1 MMDNTPVYI
10 SPVRASRLFDIDR
23 STIYRW
29 IKQGLLT
36 LHEPKHTTRTWVKTA
51 DVERLIVGDDPAQE

>member
-1 MMDNTPVYI
+1 MDNTPVYI

-29 IKQGLLT
+29 IKQGLLK

-51 DVERLIVGDDPAQE
+51 DVEALITGEPPAQE

>member
-1 MMDNTPVYI
+1 MDNTPVYI

-29 IKQGLLT
+29 IKQGRIKV
-36 LHEPKHTTRTWVKTA
+36 HGPDHTTRTWVKTA
-51 DVERLIVGDDPAQE
+51 DVEALITGESPAQE